1 MQIQLTDEQH
11 DRLRHFSRER
21 GISLSEAIRRWV
33 EDGLSRRSGEP
44 PRDRLGRE
52 ALAVVGKYDD
62 EGSRRVGRDHDAHLA
77 EAIDG

>member
-1 MQIQLTDEQH
+1 
-11 DRLRHFSRER
+11 
-21 GISLSEAIRRWV
+21 V